1 MTLVE
6 WILLVVGVLA
16 VVGLAALIVLAVAV
30 GLARRPDRASVA
42 VIDPDGLDEYFDRG
56 AAFAVTVVERT
67 PLSASE
73 VFGRLAGRPYLSSL
87 PFLQGPDWLV
97 SPTSGGVGVGAR
109 RTMSGTIYSVSE
121 QVICYEQDSQIALTG
136 TDSMLRRAL
145 HHLPCRPFRGDR
157 GDVDGGGHAG
167 LGGVPAV
174 ALGCAVG
181 RSGTRVRLAPHAAA
195 GHVPGSA
202 RSGVSASD
210 QFVRSADGTKDP
222 VLHFIYET
230 C

>member
-136 TDSMLRRAL
+136 TAV
-145 HHLPCRPFRGDR
+145 CT
-157 GDVDGGGHAG
+157 
-167 LGGVPAV
+167 PATIRCF
-174 ALGCAVG
+174 AERFTISPAD
-181 RSGTRVRLAPHAAA
+181 
-195 GHVPGSA
+195 
-202 RSGVSASD
+202 RSGVTEVTWTVA
-210 QFVRSADGTKDP
+210 GTPAWVGFLPWRWGAPLVAP
-222 VLHFIYET
+222 VLAFVLRHMLRLGTFRVPRAAG
-230 C
+230 